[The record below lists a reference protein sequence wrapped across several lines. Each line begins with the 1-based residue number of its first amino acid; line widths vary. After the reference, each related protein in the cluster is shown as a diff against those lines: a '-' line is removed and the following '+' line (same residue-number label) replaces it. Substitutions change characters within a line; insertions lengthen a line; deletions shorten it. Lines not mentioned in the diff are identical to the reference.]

1 MIYGFIIVS
10 TLTFFFKAYV
20 YEYKDSLFW
29 SETIGCWFLS
39 LLQLFR
45 LFVGSKG
52 NKTER
57 SGTMVIFII
66 LTLICG
72 IGMAYFL
79 QAQSYVIVYEFIFTS
94 LILVVE
100 VL

>member
-1 MIYGFIIVS
+1 
-10 TLTFFFKAYV
+10 
-20 YEYKDSLFW
+20 
-29 SETIGCWFLS
+29 
-39 LLQLFR
+39 
-45 LFVGSKG
+45 
-52 NKTER
+52 
-57 SGTMVIFII
+57 MVIFII